1 MGRKRIEE
9 IQTLGNDID
18 KLTVQKSQP
27 LFSLWRSEL
36 SLSEFK
42 ILDTYLSRID
52 SHNKEKRIVTFEKGE
67 LEKLLGVKRIRS
79 EELDDRL
86 RNLMTTIKIPHEDS
100 KGFTRIALF
109 EKAEAI
115 QDKNGL
121 WQIKL
126 ECTRS
131 AMKYI
136 FDIEKLGYLRYKLRC
151 ITSIKSR
158 YSYIMFLFLEHNRF
172 RKFFEV
178 DLEELK
184 KILNC
189 DKEDTYKE
197 YKRFNDLVLKKI
209 HKELNEKT
217 ELKYDYEPIK
227 QKRKV
232 VAIRF
237 TIQTLKDILIEENE
251 NQMTIDDFL
260 QERDKD
266 IWESALC
273 DDKEQC
279 EFSSEE
285 IEAIREIL
293 VTVPTHKLP
302 DMNLGIH
309 IARYHYIRQ
318 KFTLMN
324 TRKNITHRFRY
335 FCEMLKKDL
344 KEGKE

>member
-1 MGRKRIEE
+1 MSRKKVEE
-9 IQTLGNDID
+9 IQSLGNDID

-36 SLSEFK
+36 SLAEFK
-42 ILDTYLSRID
+42 ILDTYLSRIN
-52 SHNKEKRIVTFEKGE
+52 SHDKQKRIVTFEKGE
-67 LEKLLGVKRIRS
+67 LEKLLGVKRILND
-79 EELDDRL
+79 ELDSRL
-86 RNLMTTIKIPHEDS
+86 KNLMTTIKIPHEDS

-151 ITSIKSR
+151 ITSITSR
-158 YSYIMFLFLEHNRF
+158 YSYIMFLFLEYNRF
-172 RKFFEV
+172 RKSFEV

-184 KILNC
+184 KVLNC

-209 HKELNEKT
+209 HKELNKKT

-251 NQMTIDDFL
+251 NQMTIEDFC

-266 IWESALC
+266 IWENALY

-279 EFSSEE
+279 EFSSAE

-293 VTVPTHKLP
+293 VTIPTYKLP
-302 DMNLGIH
+302 DMNLGVQ

-318 KFTLMN
+318 KYTLMN
-324 TRKNITHRFRY
+324 TRKNIKHRFRY

-344 KEGKE
+344 KEG